1 MSIVIETKLLKKALA
16 LAKKGI
22 AKKSTLPVLKMVR
35 LQVVDGKLEIAAT
48 NLDLAIQVKIADVS
62 IDGYWSPICVH
73 PDNLLSAIKAPV
85 ARFVELNER
94 DILLSITSDNSRRSI
109 AALTGNEFPN
119 VTFDDFN
126 QVHGFNSV
134 DLSIIKNQIA
144 VAAATDYTQPALTG
158 VLLAPDGSD
167 LTVAATDGFR
177 LHTTI
182 RPGTVTQ
189 QHGGI
194 VVPASFWT
202 LAYAAFGN
210 YGDILEAGIR
220 SSDGKPFRYAIW
232 QNIPDYGDLEIAVM
246 AQLVDG
252 KFPDY
257 TPIIPTSY
265 KVSMTADGPAL
276 AVALTAGLALRSSK
290 KETPV
295 AVFDFYPEYLDLTCR
310 ADSAKDA
317 ALRGDIIP
325 ARLLDGQDGG
335 GFTVNT
341 AFALDAVRGWAG
353 DVVVEWNSRNE
364 PVVFRT
370 GKIVKIIMP
379 MNLENRR

>member
-22 AKKSTLPVLKMVR
+22 ARKSTLPVLKMVR

-48 NLDLAIQVKIADVS
+48 NLNLAIQVKIADVS
-62 IDGYWSPICVH
+62 IDGYWSPICVN
-73 PDNLLSAIKAPV
+73 PNDLLSAIKAPV
-85 ARFVELNER
+85 ARFVELDER

-109 AALTGNEFPN
+109 AALTGNEFPD
-119 VTFDDFN
+119 VDFDDFN

-144 VAAATDYTQPALTG
+144 VAAATDHPRPALTG

-182 RPGTVTQ
+182 RPGTVMQ

-202 LAYAAFGN
+202 LAYAAFSG
-210 YGDILEAGIR
+210 YPDILEAGINTWGN
-220 SSDGKPFRYAIW
+220 DKPFRYYLRHFA
-232 QNIPDYGDLEIAVM
+232 PVDGDLEIAVM
-246 AQLVDG
+246 ARLVDG

-257 TPIIPTSY
+257 APIIPTSY
-265 KVSMTADGPAL
+265 KVSMAVDGPAL
-276 AVALTAGLALRSSK
+276 ESALTAGLALRKSK
-290 KETPV
+290 KDRAP

-310 ADSAKDA
+310 ADLAKDA
-317 ALRGDIIP
+317 AIRGEIIP
-325 ARLLDGQDGG
+325 ARLLAGEDGG
-335 GFTVNT
+335 EFAVNT
-341 AFALDAVRGWAG
+341 AYALDAVRNWAG

-364 PVVFRT
+364 PIVFRT
-370 GKIVKIIMP
+370 GNIVKIIMP
-379 MNLENRR
+379 LNYNNR

>member
-1 MSIVIETKLLKKALA
+1 MSIVIETKLLKKALT

-22 AKKSTLPVLKMVR
+22 AKQSTLPVLKMVR
-35 LQVVDGKLEIAAT
+35 LQVVDDKLEITAT
-48 NLDLAIQVKIADVS
+48 NLDLAIQIKIADVS
-62 IDGYWSPICVH
+62 IYGYWSPICIN
-73 PDNLLSAIKAPV
+73 PDDLLSAIKAPV

-94 DILLSITSDNSRRSI
+94 DILLSITSDNSRRAI

-134 DLSIIKNQIA
+134 DLSIITKQIA
-144 VAAATDYTQPALTG
+144 VAAATDYTRPTLTG
-158 VLLAPDGSD
+158 VYLAPDGDD
-167 LTVAATDGFR
+167 LTVTATDGFR

-182 RPGTVTQ
+182 RPGTVMQ

-202 LAYAAFGN
+202 LAYAAFRG
-210 YGDILEAGIR
+210 YPDILDAGIR

-257 TPIIPTSY
+257 APIIPTSC
-265 KVSMTADGPAL
+265 KVSMAVDGPAL

-290 KETPV
+290 KVSPV
-295 AVFDFYPEYLDLTCR
+295 AVFDFYPIYLDLTCR

-317 ALRGDIIP
+317 AVRGDIIP

-335 GFTVNT
+335 EFTVNT
-341 AFALDAVRGWAG
+341 AFALDAVRNWAG
-353 DVVVEWNSRNE
+353 DVVVEWTSRNE
-364 PVVFRT
+364 PIVFRT
-370 GKIVKIIMP
+370 GNIVKIIMP
-379 MNLENRR
+379 LNINNRR